1 MRRHRFEVA
10 LAAIASVGCAGLL
23 TACGVS
29 KVVDPVAQAATQSAK
44 SGGANVAM
52 TISVAEDGSAA
63 SVISA
68 TGVVGDGSADLTLD
82 LGALGGSAGVGKI
95 EELLVKEDANPV
107 IYLNMGALTQSLGTD
122 KKWLRLDLSKA
133 GAFGAT
139 FSKLMAGG
147 EQNPMDSLKAL
158 ESEGD
163 FQEVGHTT
171 IDGEVTTHY
180 QGTVDVAKA
189 LADKGVDLS
198 ALPGGA
204 NAQVPATVP
213 YEVYVAADGKVRRI
227 STSYDETVSGKT
239 AHAEVTMDFTH
250 WGIDPLIGPPPAD
263 QVFDATSLLSK
274 GLGGG

>member
-1 MRRHRFEVA
+1 MSHSRITFGLA
-10 LAAIASVGCAGLL
+10 LLAVLGATALL
-23 TACGVS
+23 TGCGVS
-29 KVVDPVAQAATQSAK
+29 KVVDPVAQAAKQSAK
-44 SGGANVAM
+44 SGGADVAM

-63 SVISA
+63 SVVRA

-147 EQNPMDSLKAL
+147 GQNPMDSLTAL

-163 FQEVGHTT
+163 F
-171 IDGEVTTHY
+171 
-180 QGTVDVAKA
+180 
-189 LADKGVDLS
+189 
-198 ALPGGA
+198 
-204 NAQVPATVP
+204 
-213 YEVYVAADGKVRRI
+213 
-227 STSYDETVSGKT
+227 
-239 AHAEVTMDFTH
+239 
-250 WGIDPLIGPPPAD
+250 
-263 QVFDATSLLSK
+263 
-274 GLGGG
+274 